1 MSANTQLI
9 EFVKKS
15 PVSVGCAV
23 LSLALIIAAYFRWD
37 YKAEAAALLEQ
48 KSTEAAR
55 LSANLK
61 NAGQLKEQYDS
72 LLASEKEI
80 ESRLIRA
87 SQLTTNN
94 QYFYKLE
101 SETGVKLLDLRAAGL
116 TAAQKKDPPKGYI
129 PLSFQVSVQGEY
141 AQVLKFLRQLESG
154 AHYCRVLTASC
165 AVGQDRDALL
175 TLTLNLELLG
185 LP

>member
-1 MSANTQLI
+1 MSANAQVI

-23 LSLALIIAAYFRWD
+23 LSLTLVVAAYFRWD
-37 YKAEAAALLEQ
+37 HKAEALAQLEQ
-48 KSTEAAR
+48 KSTESAR
-55 LSANLK
+55 ISANLK
-61 NAGQLKEQYDS
+61 NAAQLKEQFDA
-72 LLASEKEI
+72 LMASEKEI

-101 SETGVKLLDLRAAGL
+101 SETGVKLLDLRSAGL

-129 PLSFQVSVQGEY
+129 PLGFSVSVQGDY
-141 AQVLKFLRQLESG
+141 SQLMKFLRQLENGS
-154 AHYCRVLTASC
+154 HYCRVLTATC
-165 AVGQDRDALL
+165 NANPERDAPL
-175 TLTLNLELLG
+175 TLSLTLELLG